1 MNIFVL
7 DKNPNLAAQFQCDKH
22 ICKMIIESCQILC
35 SVFYHNSEIVPPYK
49 LTHSNHPCCKWSRES
64 LGNFNWLLKHTK
76 SLLEE
81 YNVRYYK
88 HHKCNEILDWINKNK
103 SKLKFH
109 KIKITAFVQAMPE
122 QYKKTDPVEAYRD
135 YYKGGKYKIAVWKNV
150 LAPNWFI

>member
-1 MNIFVL
+1 
-7 DKNPNLAAQFQCDKH
+7 
-22 ICKMIIESCQILC
+22 MIIESCQILC

-49 LTHSNHPCCKWSRES
+49 LTHSNHPCSKWSRES

-135 YYKGGKYKIAVWKNV
+135 YYKGEKYKIAVWKNV